1 MMHKAALLLCR
12 ACACLLSVLG
22 TGSAGAVQLISEPE
36 AKLPDDDTR
45 SRGISRG
52 PKILLISPA
61 PKAGFIR
68 SPFNLKLRFQSFGG
82 AAIDLDS
89 IVITYKK
96 IPPIDLTQRV
106 RTFLQ
111 SNGIDLDDAEAPPG
125 EHRFRVDV
133 KDSDGRAG
141 TTEFTIKVSN

>member
-1 MMHKAALLLCR
+1 MLKATLF
-12 ACACLLSVLG
+12 ACSACVYLLSVLCA
-22 TGSAGAVQLISEPE
+22 GSAGAIQLITEQE

-61 PKAGFIR
+61 PHAGFIK
-68 SPFNLKLRFQSFGG
+68 SPFNLKIRFESFAG
-82 AAIDLDS
+82 AMVDPDS

-96 IPPIDLTQRV
+96 MPPIDLTQRV
-106 RTFLQ
+106 KTFLQ
-111 SNGIDLDDAEAPPG
+111 SNGINLDNAEVPPG

-133 KDSDGRAG
+133 KDSDGRPG
-141 TTEFTIKVSN
+141 STEFTIRVSN